1 LRTVARSIVL
11 ALVLGALGAGAWL
24 AARGTAPDRRDV
36 DALVT
41 VGGDVVRD
49 ALHPALDLTRLT
61 DAQEAEIGR
70 EIDAEIRAHRPV
82 GGDAATE
89 AYLGRVLR
97 PIVARAATRSGIP
110 YRVAIVRSPEVNA
123 FAVAGGRI
131 YVTEG
136 LLAFVRSEAELAAVL
151 GHEIQHVDLRHCASR
166 LQVERAAGRISPGVQ
181 SLARRA
187 YAIAELGYSEEQEL
201 EADRNGAAAASMALY
216 DPWEAVGLYERFL
229 PAGERPGRSPTRNP
243 VIEIAA
249 QIPQAIR
256 RYVATHPPADQRI
269 EAVRGELLHRPALW
283 RGRDLYV
290 GRSNLAER
298 VSLSEDARAQERVRR
313 DAPP

>member
-1 LRTVARSIVL
+1 MRIAARTVVL
-11 ALVLGALGAGAWL
+11 AVVLGGLGAGAWL

-49 ALHPALDLTRLT
+49 AIHPALDLTRLT
-61 DAQEAEIGR
+61 DSQEADLGR
-70 EIDAEIRAHRPV
+70 AIDAEIRAHQPA

-97 PIVARAATRSGIP
+97 PIVSIAATRSGIP
-110 YRVAIVRSPEVNA
+110 YRVTILRSPEVNA

-136 LLAFVRSEAELAAVL
+136 LIAFVRSEAELAAVL

-166 LQVERAAGRISPGVQ
+166 LQIERAAGRISPEAGA
-181 SLARRA
+181 LARQA

-201 EADRNGAAAASMALY
+201 EADRNGAVAAALAKY
-216 DPWEAVGLYERFL
+216 DPWAAVGLYERFL
-229 PAGERPGRSPTRNP
+229 PLGERPGRTPTRNP
-243 VIEIAA
+243 VLEIAA
-249 QIPQAIR
+249 QIPQALR

-269 EAVRGELLHRPALW
+269 EAVRRELIHRPALW
-283 RGRDLYV
+283 TGRNLYA
-290 GRSNLAER
+290 GRSNLAR
-298 VSLSEDARAQERVRR
+298 RMSLSEDPRAEEWIRR
-313 DAPP
+313 DTPP